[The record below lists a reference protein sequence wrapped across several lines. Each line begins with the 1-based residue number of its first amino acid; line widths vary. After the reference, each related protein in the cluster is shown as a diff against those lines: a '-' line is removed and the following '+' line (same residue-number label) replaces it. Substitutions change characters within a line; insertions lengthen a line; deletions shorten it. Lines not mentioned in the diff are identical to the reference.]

1 MPNKEGSVELRHL
14 RSFIAVAETLHF
26 AKAAER
32 LGISGPSLTVQ
43 IQELERSLH
52 VRLFARSKRSVALT
66 PAGEVFLKEARLA
79 IAQFERAYVAGQRAG
94 RGEIGR
100 VEIGYVGSAAFSGV
114 LQTQLQ
120 RFRKA
125 WPDVTIVAR
134 EHPMDVLPALLEE
147 GGIDIGF
154 VRMPMWL
161 PGSLASHTLLND
173 VFCAAV
179 PSTHFLA
186 SASGP
191 LRAKALAGES
201 FIVPEQSLG
210 TYEVG
215 KRGRF
220 EPRVAMAPGGLLA
233 VLTQVSV
240 GAGVAIVPSVLKDV
254 VDLPGVRFKPLAGA
268 PITSGVAAVFRR
280 QERSM
285 AVAKLIQ
292 QLRASAAL
300 SLVYPQRGAR

>member
-1 MPNKEGSVELRHL
+1 MEFRHL

-26 AKAAER
+26 AKAADR

-66 PAGEVFLKEARLA
+66 PAGEVFLKEAQLA
-79 IAQFERAYVAGQRAG
+79 VMQFERAQIAGQRAG

-100 VEIGYVGSAAFSGV
+100 IEIGYVGSAVFSGV
-114 LQTQLQ
+114 LQTQIQ
-120 RFRKA
+120 RFRDA
-125 WPDVTIVAR
+125 WPDVAVAAR
-134 EHPMDVLPALLEE
+134 EHPMDLLPSLLEE
-147 GGIDIGF
+147 GNIDIGF

-161 PGSLASHTLLND
+161 PGALTSHPLLHD
-173 VFCAAV
+173 VFCVAV
-179 PSTHFLA
+179 PSTHPLA
-186 SASGP
+186 NAAGP
-191 LRAKALAGES
+191 LRAKALAGEP

-210 TYEVG
+210 THEAG

-220 EPRVAMAPGGLLA
+220 EPRIAMAPGGLLA
-233 VLTQVSV
+233 VLTQVSL
-240 GAGVAIVPSVLKDV
+240 GAGVAIIPSVLKDV

-268 PITSGVAAVFRR
+268 PIASGVAAVFRR

-285 AVAKLIQ
+285 AVGKFIQ
-292 QLRASAAL
+292 QVRATAAL
-300 SLVYPQRGAR
+300 SVIYPQRGARMARK